1 MNIHSYIPNPSL
13 ANENPVDVLRL
24 IRSENVGPVT
34 FFHLVKF
41 CGSATRA
48 LEMAPNMAARG
59 GRSKPIT
66 IASKTE
72 VEKELAALKKYGAK
86 VLLYGAPDY
95 PPLLLQLPDAPPVL
109 FAFGH
114 THLLQKPT
122 IGIVG
127 ARNASSNGLGFAR
140 KMARE
145 LGDAG
150 YVVVSGLARGIDT
163 AAHQASLGSGTVA
176 VIAGGIDMIYPPE
189 NEKLYYE
196 IAESGVI
203 VSEMPMSAIPL
214 ARSFPARNRII
225 AGIAKGMVVVE
236 ASLKSGSLISAN
248 FAADYHRDVFSVPGS
263 PLDPRCQGTN
273 KLIKEG
279 AILTESAADVVAHYR
294 HSITKGPLMEQPAL
308 PFAPAPLGSLS
319 EAELEATHLIL
330 REKLS
335 PSPSSVDELIA
346 ECDKPAPLVLAALLE
361 LELAGKIERHAG
373 RVSLRMEEELA

>member
-1 MNIHSYIPNPSL
+1 MTPQHFIPNPSL

-24 IRSENVGPVT
+24 IRSDNVGPIT

-41 CGSATRA
+41 CGSAARA
-48 LEMAPNMAARG
+48 LEMIPNMAARG
-59 GRSKPIT
+59 GSRKPIKV
-66 IASKTE
+66 ASKTDA
-72 VEKELAALKKYGAK
+72 EKELAALKKYGAH

-114 THLLQKPT
+114 AHLLQKPS

-140 KMARE
+140 KMARD
-145 LGDAG
+145 LGEAG
-150 YVVVSGLARGIDT
+150 YVVTSGLARGIDT
-163 AAHQASLGSGTVA
+163 AAHQASLASGTIA

-189 NEKLYYE
+189 NEKLYYD

-203 VSEMPMSAIPL
+203 VSEMPLGAMPL

-236 ASLKSGSLISAN
+236 ASMKSGSLISAN
-248 FAADYHRDVFSVPGS
+248 YAADYHRDVFAVPGS

-279 AILTESAADVVAHYR
+279 AILTESAADVIAHYR
-294 HSITKGPLMEQPAL
+294 SHKGALNEQDSL
-308 PFAPAPLGSLS
+308 PFMTSASTLS
-319 EAELEATHLIL
+319 EQELEETHHSL

-335 PSPSSVDELIA
+335 FSPSSVDALIEA
-346 ECDKPAPLVLAALLE
+346 CDKPAALVLAALLE
-361 LELAGKIERHAG
+361 LELAGKIDRHAG
-373 RVSLRMEEELA
+373 GAVSLRMEEELV